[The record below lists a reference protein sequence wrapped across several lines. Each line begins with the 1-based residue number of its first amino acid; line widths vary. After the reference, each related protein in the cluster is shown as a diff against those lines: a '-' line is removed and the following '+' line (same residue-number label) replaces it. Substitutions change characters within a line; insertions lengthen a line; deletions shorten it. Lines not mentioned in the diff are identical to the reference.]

1 MTLWRNHSGT
11 NRKAFRAIARLR
23 ELRRLE
29 REELQ
34 SMSTPEDRD
43 LVYEIGWRQAGG
55 RPLTVKEALL
65 LDVGSV
71 ATVQRR
77 LRKLCRNG
85 MVAQRRTAADRRV
98 QELTL
103 STKTLGAFARLD
115 DVLSDNEAKLDE
127 AA

>member
-1 MTLWRNHSGT
+1 MLWKDHTGT
-11 NRKAFRAIARLR
+11 NRKAFRALARLR
-23 ELRRLE
+23 ELREVE
-29 REELQ
+29 RAQLY

-43 LVYEIGWRQAGG
+43 LVYEVGWRQAGG

-77 LRKLCRNG
+77 LRKLCHSG
-85 MVAQRRTAADRRV
+85 VIAQRRNAEDRRV
-98 QELTL
+98 QELMLTP
-103 STKTLGAFARLD
+103 KTLGVFARCD
-115 DVLSDNEAKLDE
+115 DLLSEGAERE